1 MENELTLKRF
11 SDIRRDLG
19 YTQAEFAKLLGVSNT
34 TADIE
39 RGRTKL
45 SGKVVAE
52 LLRQFKINP
61 LWLFGES
68 EQKHLETSNTS
79 VIPKVVTVDSED
91 RENMVL
97 VNAKAAA
104 GYPQNIQDTSWYQQ
118 LPAFDLPIPEFR
130 NATYRG
136 FQVEGDSMLP
146 NLRPGEWVLA
156 KAVEHIDDVSP
167 NKMYVVVLQ
176 DAVLVKKIEK
186 KPNSNN
192 ITLVSLNE
200 TYPPYEIKPFQIQE
214 IWQVSS
220 KITFGEDATTEK
232 GLLKELKDSM
242 EELKSQFK
250 QAENWFTEDFNA
262 FLAYR
267 VRSPLIETQ
276 DFCTDWW
283 PVVYDVQKIIIFRPN
298 SVFSL
303 LQEVFA

>member
-1 MENELTLKRF
+1 MENEITLKRF
-11 SDIRRDLG
+11 IEVRRELG
-19 YTQAEFAKLLGVSNT
+19 YTQAEFASLLGISNT

-68 EQKHLETSNTS
+68 SEQYLETAVTS
-79 VIPKVVTVDSED
+79 VIPKVVTVDSSD
-91 RENMVL
+91 NENMVL

-104 GYPQNIQDTSWYQQ
+104 GYPQNIQDTTWYQQ

-146 NLRPGEWVLA
+146 NLKPGEWVLA
-156 KAVEHIDDVSP
+156 KAVEHIDHVSP

-192 ITLVSLNE
+192 VTLVSLNE
-200 TYPPYEIKPFQIQE
+200 TYPPYEIKPFHIQE
-214 IWQVSS
+214 IWQVNS

-232 GLLKELKDSM
+232 GLLKQLQQSM
-242 EELKSQFK
+242 EELKQK
-250 QAENWFTEDFNA
+250 
-262 FLAYR
+262 LA
-267 VRSPLIETQ
+267 
-276 DFCTDWW
+276 D
-283 PVVYDVQKIIIFRPN
+283 
-298 SVFSL
+298 
-303 LQEVFA
+303 

>member
-1 MENELTLKRF
+1 MENEITLKRF
-11 SDIRRDLG
+11 TDLRRELG

-45 SGKVVAE
+45 SGKVVTE

-68 EQKHLETSNTS
+68 EQQYLETSNTS
-79 VIPKVVTVDSED
+79 VIPKVVTVDSSD
-91 RENMVL
+91 KENMVL

-104 GYPQNIQDTSWYQQ
+104 GYPQNIQDTSWYRQ

-146 NLRPGEWVLA
+146 NLKPGEWVLA
-156 KAVEHIDDVSP
+156 KSVEDIDHVSP
-167 NKMYVVVLQ
+167 NKIYVVVLQ
-176 DAVLVKKIEK
+176 DSVMVKKIEK
-186 KPNSNN
+186 RPNSNN

-214 IWQVSS
+214 IWEVSS
-220 KITFGEDATTEK
+220 KLTFNVDATTER
-232 GLLKELKDSM
+232 GLLRQLQESMDELKKK
-242 EELKSQFK
+242 L
-250 QAENWFTEDFNA
+250 NH
-262 FLAYR
+262 
-267 VRSPLIETQ
+267 
-276 DFCTDWW
+276 
-283 PVVYDVQKIIIFRPN
+283 
-298 SVFSL
+298 
-303 LQEVFA
+303 

>member
-11 SDIRRDLG
+11 TEIRRELG
-19 YTQAEFAKLLGVSNT
+19 YTQADFAKLLGISNT

-45 SGKVVAE
+45 SGRVVAE

-68 EQKHLETSNTS
+68 DQKHLETSKTS
-79 VIPKVVTVDSED
+79 VIPKVVTVDSAEQD
-91 RENMVL
+91 NMVL

-146 NLRPGEWVLA
+146 NLRPDEWVLA
-156 KAVEHIDDVSP
+156 RAIEHIDHVSS

-176 DAVLVKKIEK
+176 DSVMVKKIEK
-186 KPNSNN
+186 RPNSNN

-214 IWQVSS
+214 IWEVSS
-220 KITFGEDATTEK
+220 KLTFNVDATTET
-232 GLLKELKDSM
+232 GLLRQLQQSM
-242 EELKSQFK
+242 EELKK
-250 QAENWFTEDFNA
+250 QVGQVKSN
-262 FLAYR
+262 
-267 VRSPLIETQ
+267 
-276 DFCTDWW
+276 
-283 PVVYDVQKIIIFRPN
+283 
-298 SVFSL
+298 
-303 LQEVFA
+303 

>member
-11 SDIRRDLG
+11 TDVRRELG
-19 YTQAEFAKLLGVSNT
+19 YTQAEFAEILGIKNT

-52 LLRQFKINP
+52 LLKQFKINP

-68 EQKHLETSNTS
+68 DNQYLETSKTS
-79 VIPKVVTVDSED
+79 VIPKVVTVDSAD
-91 RENMVL
+91 RDNMVL

-104 GYPQNIQDTSWYQQ
+104 GYPQNISDTSWYQQ

-156 KAVEHIDDVSP
+156 RAIEHIDHVSA

-176 DAVLVKKIEK
+176 DSVMVKKIEK
-186 KPNSNN
+186 RPNSNN

-200 TYPPYEIKPFQIQE
+200 SYPPYDIKPFLIQE
-214 IWQVSS
+214 IWEVSS
-220 KITFGEDATTEK
+220 KITFNVDATTDS
-232 GLLKELKDSM
+232 GLLKQLQESMQELKN
-242 EELKSQFK
+242 Q
-250 QAENWFTEDFNA
+250 
-262 FLAYR
+262 
-267 VRSPLIETQ
+267 
-276 DFCTDWW
+276 
-283 PVVYDVQKIIIFRPN
+283 
-298 SVFSL
+298 
-303 LQEVFA
+303 LQHVKKV

>member
-11 SDIRRDLG
+11 TDIRRDLG
-19 YTQAEFAKLLGVSNT
+19 YTQAEFAALLGVSST

-45 SGKVVAE
+45 SGKVVSE
-52 LLRQFKINP
+52 LLKQFKINP

-68 EQKHLETSNTS
+68 EQQYLETSNTS
-79 VIPKVVTVDSED
+79 VIPKVVTVDAAQND
-91 RENMVL
+91 NMVL

-104 GYPQNIQDTSWYQQ
+104 GYPQNIADASWYQQ

-146 NLRPGEWVLA
+146 NLHPGEWVLA
-156 KAVEHIDDVSP
+156 RAIEHIDHVNI

-176 DAVLVKKIEK
+176 DSIMVKKIEK
-186 KPNSNN
+186 RPNSNN

-214 IWQVSS
+214 IWEVSS
-220 KITFGEDATTEK
+220 KITFNVDATTDT
-232 GLLKELKDSM
+232 GLLRQLQESM
-242 EELKSQFK
+242 QELKSQ
-250 QAENWFTEDFNA
+250 
-262 FLAYR
+262 
-267 VRSPLIETQ
+267 
-276 DFCTDWW
+276 
-283 PVVYDVQKIIIFRPN
+283 
-298 SVFSL
+298 
-303 LQEVFA
+303 LQHVKKV